1 MPSNHLI
8 LCTLLLLLLSRF
20 SCVRLCATPWT
31 AAYQAS
37 PSMGFSRQEH
47 CAHSPSKKTYSKYTP
62 PPSPT
67 LPSSPHRV
75 PYLGRK
81 YSSPTSGRPG
91 RGRGDTRGRCRTHFQ
106 PGEVRG
112 GVEGGGW
119 TIRSIRTSSLP
130 ISHHPQDS
138 FPTRKS
144 PKGSHP
150 RPLNA
155 SMDTKGCRQGPSS
168 RVYYGVGFQYSP
180 FQDEGQ
186 NGEQSMLPSSR
197 KWTSLDP
204 HGTAPHGIPP

>member
-1 MPSNHLI
+1 MRPHGLQP
-8 LCTLLLLLLSRF
+8 TRLLHPWDSPGKNTVL
-20 SCVRLCATPWT
+20 TPP
-31 AAYQAS
+31 Q
-37 PSMGFSRQEH
+37 
-47 CAHSPSKKTYSKYTP
+47 KKTYSKYTP
-62 PPSPT
+62 PLSPT